1 MASGQNQ
8 RLQICS
14 YHKYGHCKHGDECD
28 KYHSKKICKDS
39 NCEVMDCPDRHPQ
52 PCRFFSAGVCKFP
65 TNCSYSHR
73 KVEDMNSLRSEISSL
88 NKKNLQAHRTMTHQD
103 RIIDVLKEQVNS
115 LQAEVLNI
123 MRILAYNEDT
133 QKNDLDR
140 NMDVDNTEE
149 QGSKSFAE
157 LDWDREEDFV
167 YKDILIFERNLAK
180 RAKKELQDIKKNLKT
195 KSVAE
200 TKTKIGNLGVETK
213 EKEKE
218 LLAWVEKDKNHKQ
231 EYEHDEQLHTL
242 FSQLDELMSCSEL
255 STKTNLRKNVEE
267 KIDKLMI
274 LSENVVLGKVSD
286 LWGLYDE
293 SPNGQNM

>member
-39 NCEVMDCPDRHPQ
+39 KCEVMDCPDRHPQ

-88 NKKNLQAHRTMTHQD
+88 NKKNLQAQRTMTHQD

-133 QKNDLDR
+133 QKNDHER
-140 NMDVDNTEE
+140 NMDVDNSEE

-231 EYEHDEQLHTL
+231 QFEYDEQLHTL

-255 STKTNLRKNVEE
+255 STKTNLRKNVEA

-274 LSENVVLGKVSD
+274 LSENVVLDKVSD
-286 LWGLYDE
+286 LWGIFDE
-293 SPNGQNM
+293 SPN